1 MFFSCLDR
9 GYGFG
14 GRRPQTWS
22 TIFISLYPGH
32 TLLPWLVPVDVD
44 LDYLAQVVSVRF
56 LYWEATP
63 PHPIPC
69 SHCTPWRKVTASF
82 IFPLHFID
90 FSLHAWLCWGPRI
103 WTYVRRK
110 MRPLPRGQCSEDKG
124 GPLTLVFPLLCF
136 CALSEFSKCL
146 PFLSTIK
153 FKIFLKNEASLFPS
167 HTHPVAPGCY
177 YFLNICIAFFMLKAF
192 FF

>member
-1 MFFSCLDR
+1 MVFGEEDHRPEVPFSSHYI
-9 GYGFG
+9 G
-14 GRRPQTWS
+14 
-22 TIFISLYPGH
+22 GH
-32 TLLPWLVPVDVD
+32 TLLPWLIPVDVD
-44 LDYLAQVVSVRF
+44 LDYLAQIVSVRF

-90 FSLHAWLCWGPRI
+90 FSLHAWLCWGPGI

-124 GPLTLVFPLLCF
+124 GPLTPGFPLLCF
-136 CALSEFSKCL
+136 CALSEFSKCP

-153 FKIFLKNEASLFPS
+153 FKFFFKMRLP
-167 HTHPVAPGCY
+167 
-177 YFLNICIAFFMLKAF
+177 YFLPTLILWLLDVIIF
-192 FF
+192 